1 MGNRRIGSMSLAM
14 QRLRNL
20 GWLALVFMVAILL
33 YPLSLNVAATH
44 SDLVAVDREIMDTKR
59 EISFLQAEIRTRA
72 SLQQLEEWNEL
83 LYGYQPPA
91 AEQFING
98 EAALASLTGDLP
110 ETKPVM
116 MAAATVP
123 TPQAVAEPAVVKE
136 AVVETPKPAAPKAAA
151 VKVAV
156 TKPAVTKVAAND
168 VKIFATPVKRA
179 AAKVEAPKVEQSRT
193 ERLARMDEKLLSD
206 DLLRDISAKAA
217 NERRR

>member
-1 MGNRRIGSMSLAM
+1 MSLAM

-33 YPLSLNVAATH
+33 YPLSLNVAAMH
-44 SDLVAVDREIMDTKR
+44 SNLVAVDREIMDTKR

-91 AEQFING
+91 AEQFVNG

-116 MAAATVP
+116 MAAANIP
-123 TPQAVAEPAVVKE
+123 APQVVAEPAVVKE
-136 AVVETPKPAAPKAAA
+136 AVVEAPKQAAPKAVATKA
-151 VKVAV
+151 VA
-156 TKPAVTKVAAND
+156 TKLAAND

>member
-1 MGNRRIGSMSLAM
+1 MSLAM

-33 YPLSLNVAATH
+33 YPLSLNVAAMHT
-44 SDLVAVDREIMDTKR
+44 DLVAVDREILDTKR

-83 LYGYQPPA
+83 LYGYQPPSA
-91 AEQFING
+91 DQFVNG
-98 EAALASLTGDLP
+98 DAALASLTGDLP
-110 ETKPVM
+110 EAKPVM
-116 MAAATVP
+116 MAAADVP
-123 TPQAVAEPAVVKE
+123 LPQVVAEPEVVRE

-151 VKVAV
+151 AKVAV
-156 TKPAVTKVAAND
+156 TKLAAND
-168 VKIFATPVKRA
+168 VKIFANPVKRA
-179 AAKVEAPKVEQSRT
+179 AVKIEAPKVEQSRT

-217 NERRR
+217 KERRR

>member
-1 MGNRRIGSMSLAM
+1 MSLAM
-14 QRLRNL
+14 KRLRNL

-91 AEQFING
+91 ADQFVNG

-116 MAAATVP
+116 MAAASVP
-123 TPQAVAEPAVVKE
+123 APQVVAEPAVVKE
-136 AVVETPKPAAPKAAA
+136 TVVETPKPAAPKAAA
-151 VKVAV
+151 ATAVA
-156 TKPAVTKVAAND
+156 TKAVATKAAPAKLAAND

-179 AAKVEAPKVEQSRT
+179 AAKAEAPKVEQSRT

-217 NERRR
+217 KERRR

>member
-1 MGNRRIGSMSLAM
+1 MSLAM

-116 MAAATVP
+116 MAAASVP

>member
-1 MGNRRIGSMSLAM
+1 MSLAM
-14 QRLRNL
+14 KRLRNL

-33 YPLSLNVAATH
+33 YPLSLNVAAMHT
-44 SDLVAVDREIMDTKR
+44 DLVAVDREILDTKR

-83 LYGYQPPA
+83 LYGYQPPS
-91 AEQFING
+91 AEQFVNG

-110 ETKPVM
+110 EAKPVM
-116 MAAATVP
+116 MAAANVP
-123 TPQAVAEPAVVKE
+123 APQVVAEPEVVKE
-136 AVVETPKPAAPKAAA
+136 AVVETPKQAAPKAAA
-151 VKVAV
+151 TKVAV
-156 TKPAVTKVAAND
+156 TKLAAND

-217 NERRR
+217 KERRR

>member
-1 MGNRRIGSMSLAM
+1 MSLAM
-14 QRLRNL
+14 KRLKNL

-44 SDLVAVDREIMDTKR
+44 SDLVAVDREILETKR

-83 LYGYQPPA
+83 LYGYQPPSA
-91 AEQFING
+91 DQFVNG
-98 EAALASLTGDLP
+98 EAALAGLTGDLP
-110 ETKPVM
+110 DTKPVM
-116 MAAATVP
+116 MAAANIP
-123 TPQAVAEPAVVKE
+123 APQVVAEPEVAQE
-136 AVVETPKPAAPKAAA
+136 DIVETPKPAAPKAAA
-151 VKVAV
+151 TKAVA
-156 TKPAVTKVAAND
+156 TKLAAND
-168 VKIFATPVKRA
+168 VQIFANPVKRA

-217 NERRR
+217 KERRR

>member
-1 MGNRRIGSMSLAM
+1 MSLAM

-91 AEQFING
+91 ADQFVNG

-116 MAAATVP
+116 MAAASVP
-123 TPQAVAEPAVVKE
+123 APQVVAEPAVVKVVKE
-136 AVVETPKPAAPKAAA
+136 AVVEAPKQAAPKATTTKA
-151 VKVAV
+151 VANKAVA
-156 TKPAVTKVAAND
+156 TKLAAND

-179 AAKVEAPKVEQSRT
+179 AAKVEAPKLEQSRT

-217 NERRR
+217 KERRR

>member
-1 MGNRRIGSMSLAM
+1 MSLAM

-33 YPLSLNVAATH
+33 YPLSLNVAAMH

-91 AEQFING
+91 ADQFVNG

-123 TPQAVAEPAVVKE
+123 APQVVAEPAVVKE
-136 AVVETPKPAAPKAAA
+136 AVAETPKQAAPKAVATKAA
-151 VKVAV
+151 A
-156 TKPAVTKVAAND
+156 TKLAAND
-168 VKIFATPVKRA
+168 VKIFANPVKRA

-217 NERRR
+217 KERRR